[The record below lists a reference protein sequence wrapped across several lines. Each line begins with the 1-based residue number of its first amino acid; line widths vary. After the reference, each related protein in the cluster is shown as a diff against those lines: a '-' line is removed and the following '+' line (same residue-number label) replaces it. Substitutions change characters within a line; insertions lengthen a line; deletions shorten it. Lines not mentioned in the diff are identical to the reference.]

1 MGARPPLGRVRT
13 KTPDASP
20 PSLHLHGQVHAFG
33 EEFAAVDLRHFLR
46 FSPVKEREERERERA
61 RGEERERARERERE
75 RERARARARAR
86 GQSERRVRK
95 GDSAHP
101 SGARPSALHCMA
113 LIAGSWFHRAPAL

>member
-61 RGEERERARERERE
+61 CARR
-75 RERARARARAR
+75 RERARARARERERAR
-86 GQSERRVRK
+86 ESESESERTE
-95 GDSAHP
+95 
-101 SGARPSALHCMA
+101 
-113 LIAGSWFHRAPAL
+113 